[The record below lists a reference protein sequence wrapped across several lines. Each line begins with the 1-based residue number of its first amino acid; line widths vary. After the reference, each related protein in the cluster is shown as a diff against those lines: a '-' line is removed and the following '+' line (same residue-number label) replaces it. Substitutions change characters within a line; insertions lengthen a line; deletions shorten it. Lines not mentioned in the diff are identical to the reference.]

1 MVEGCWVL
9 INPSHHYKLHGCLLV
24 STKVFFGSKWCNLC
38 LDNEVIWPPF
48 GAVLVPEKV
57 ELLPHL
63 PRWKISLKQLDV
75 SIFYCVIIMAPRQ
88 NPIRLKKNEKK
99 RLWILQY
106 RPLEMYWDLTSV
118 VVGLEILKCSGD
130 ISITFSQLFHIL
142 SHKSFFF

>member
-1 MVEGCWVL
+1 MSSCFHQSLFWFKVVQFVSRQWSHLAPIWGC
-9 INPSHHYKLHGCLLV
+9 
-24 STKVFFGSKWCNLC
+24 
-38 LDNEVIWPPF
+38 
-48 GAVLVPEKV
+48 LVPEKV

-106 RPLEMYWDLTSV
+106 CPLEMYWDLTSV

-142 SHKSFFF
+142 SHKSFFFFNTINLALILRINRLKR